1 MDKLGANPA
10 NSCALTPLGFLERA
24 ATVFGDCP
32 SVVYHDTVFTW
43 SQTHRRCLRLASALV
58 SLGIS
63 RRDIVSVLLPNV
75 PAMYEAQF
83 AVPMS
88 GAVLNSINT
97 RLDARTVSVLLR
109 HSGSKLIFVDPALL
123 PVLREA
129 LRLLPAGHPA
139 PRVVLVEDPH
149 EKEFPPAPADALTYE
164 RLLEKGDPEFSWV
177 RPASEWDP
185 MILNYTSG
193 TTSAPKGVVHCH
205 RGIFLITVDSL
216 VDWAVPPRPTY
227 LWTLPMFHANGWSF
241 PWGMAVVGGTNVCL
255 RRVDAAEVYDT
266 IARRRVTHLC
276 GAPVV
281 LNMLANAAEGVRKPL
296 PGKVRILTAGAPPP
310 AAVLSRTEA
319 IGFEVSHGYGL
330 TETAGLV
337 LSCAWK
343 GEWDRLPASVSVLS
357 LADADVKDAKT
368 MVSVPRDGK
377 TVGEI
382 VLRGSSIMK
391 GYLNNTKANSDAF
404 KGEWFL
410 TGDVGVVH
418 PDGYIEI
425 KDRSKDVIISG
436 GENICSKEVEEIVL
450 RGGCVTLGYLNDE
463 AATKAAI
470 RDNGWFYTGDVGVMH
485 PDGYLEIRDR
495 SKDVIISGGEN
506 ISSVEVE
513 SVLYGHPA
521 VNEAAVV
528 ARPDEFWG
536 ETPCAFVSLKQ
547 QQQGGGGA
555 VTAAEVIAWS
565 RERMPRYMVPRTVVF
580 RDELPKT
587 STGKIQKY
595 VLRNIAKEMGPSTN
609 RNSKM

>member
-58 SLGIS
+58 SSLGIS
-63 RRDIVSVLLPNV
+63 RGDVVSVLLPNV
-75 PAMYEAQF
+75 PAMYEMHF

-123 PVLREA
+123 PVLRDA
-129 LRLLPAGHPA
+129 LRLLPAGHTA

-149 EKEFPPAPADALTYE
+149 EKEFPPAPAAALTYE
-164 RLLEKGDPEFSWV
+164 RLVEKGDPEFAWV

-255 RRVDAAEVYDT
+255 RRVDAAE
-266 IARRRVTHLC
+266 
-276 GAPVV
+276 
-281 LNMLANAAEGVRKPL
+281 
-296 PGKVRILTAGAPPP
+296 
-310 AAVLSRTEA
+310 A

-343 GEWDRLPASVSVLS
+343 GEWDKLPASERARLKARQGVRTPGMAEV
-357 LADADVKDAKT
+357 DVVDGET
-368 MVSVPRDGK
+368 GRSVPRDGS
-377 TVGEI
+377 TMG
-382 VLRGSSIMK
+382 
-391 GYLNNTKANSDAF
+391 
-404 KGEWFL
+404 
-410 TGDVGVVH
+410 
-418 PDGYIEI
+418 
-425 KDRSKDVIISG
+425 
-436 GENICSKEVEEIVL
+436 EIVL
-450 RGGCVTLGYLNDE
+450 RGGCITLGYLNDE

-485 PDGYLEIRDR
+485 PDGYVEIRDR

-547 QQQGGGGA
+547 GGGA
-555 VTAAEVIAWS
+555 VTAADVVAWS
-565 RERMPRYMVPRTVVF
+565 RERMPRYMVPKTVIF

-595 VLRNIAKEMGPSTN
+595 VLRNIAKEMGPTTGTNTN